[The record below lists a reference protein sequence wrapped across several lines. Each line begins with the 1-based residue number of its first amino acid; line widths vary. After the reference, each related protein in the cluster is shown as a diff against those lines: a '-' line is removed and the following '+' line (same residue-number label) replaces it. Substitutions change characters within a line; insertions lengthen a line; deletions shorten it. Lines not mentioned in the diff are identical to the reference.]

1 MITSQPDPA
10 RSEPAD
16 TWLRALVRRRPRWV
30 VEFVL
35 MSVLRA
41 LFTWAAVYLI
51 QQFLAGILGGSGGVA
66 AALTDRWGASA
77 ALYVLAATLGGTYV
91 LSGAVS
97 YRGQVVEQRLIRD
110 LEVDVVERL
119 TRHLLSLSVD
129 FFDRTTPGDL
139 VVTLRQDVTKLRN
152 VIAAQARMLFDAAQ
166 AIGLVGAAVWL
177 SPKLAFLTLVAVPAL
192 AAPALWLSHR
202 TLRQSF
208 TIRQRASVMYD
219 VLLQA
224 LRGIR
229 VIRAFG
235 GEAREAASATDAA
248 RRFFEASVELSR
260 LESIG
265 RVLVEVVAG
274 LSIMVVVI
282 VGGLDVLRGT
292 ITWPTLLAF
301 LLAIRSAHA
310 PIGSVNAQYLE
321 AQRHGAS
328 IARIV
333 QLLAQRPTVVD
344 KIRGRS
350 FPAHIESLVL
360 DQLSFAHDGVPV
372 LDGVALTV
380 TAGETV
386 GVVGRSGAGKST
398 LLSLLARFYD
408 PTAGRVLVNG
418 TDLRDISLAS
428 LYERI
433 ALVPQ
438 EPFLLSASVREN
450 IRMGRPGASDDEI
463 IAAASAAEIHD
474 DIAGWPEGYD
484 TVVGVGGRAVSEG
497 QAQRISIARALIK
510 DAPLL
515 LLDEASASLDSIT
528 EARVQR
534 ALNAL
539 TSGRVAIVVAHR
551 LSTLRHAH
559 RIAVIDGGRVVAYG
573 THDELLQMSALYRD
587 LATPQVGIDR
597 RVVIS

>member
-1 MITSQPDPA
+1 LITSQPDPA

>member
-1 MITSQPDPA
+1 LITAQPDPA
-10 RSEPAD
+10 RSEPAG

-139 VVTLRQDVTKLRN
+139 VVTLRQDVAKLRN

-229 VIRAFG
+229 VIRVFG

-372 LDGVALTV
+372 LEGVALTV

-474 DIAGWPEGYD
+474 DIASWPEGYD

>member
-1 MITSQPDPA
+1 MITAQPDPA
-10 RSEPAD
+10 RSEPAG

-139 VVTLRQDVTKLRN
+139 VVTLRQDVAKLRN

-229 VIRAFG
+229 VIRVFG

-372 LDGVALTV
+372 LEGVALTV

-474 DIAGWPEGYD
+474 DIASWPEGYD